1 MGELNYQR
9 CRFSA
14 KFPDDL
20 RFTRSHYW
28 VREQSAGIWRV
39 GLTPWAVRLLGDFV
53 EYRFDVA
60 PGTEVT
66 LGQQIGSLEAF
77 KALTDIYA
85 VGTGTFQEAN
95 PVLAAN
101 LDVIAQDCYGNG
113 WLYMLRGSMD
123 PQLLDG
129 RQYAILLDQTIDEI
143 RGGATS

>member
-1 MGELNYQR
+1 MGELNYLR

-28 VREQSAGIWRV
+28 VRDQGSGLWRV

-53 EYRFDVA
+53 EYHFHVA
-60 PGTEVT
+60 PGAEIE
-66 LGQQIGSLEAF
+66 LGQEIGSLEAF
-77 KALTDIYA
+77 KALTDIYS

-95 PVLAAN
+95 PLLAAN

-123 PQLLDG
+123 PELLDAQG
-129 RQYAILLDQTIDEI
+129 YAILLDQTIDEI